1 MSWIS
6 IYVNLFPF
14 YFYSSYNL
22 STSSDRS
29 STGYSSPGKRQHQPN
44 MGVAASIASQGSSL
58 SAVRRGDLRR
68 QSQIIADE
76 SISTVGVATP
86 SKKQGKNANIFIEN
100 IGNF

>member
-1 MSWIS
+1 
-6 IYVNLFPF
+6 
-14 YFYSSYNL
+14 
-22 STSSDRS
+22 
-29 STGYSSPGKRQHQPN
+29 

-100 IGNF
+100 IGNLILKLRIMILESYSTSYTNNFRISFPLFSSPGKQKKFFIIS

>member
-1 MSWIS
+1 
-6 IYVNLFPF
+6 
-14 YFYSSYNL
+14 
-22 STSSDRS
+22 
-29 STGYSSPGKRQHQPN
+29 

-100 IGNF
+100 IGNLIIRIMILESYSTSCTNNFRISFPLFSSPGKQKKFFIIS

>member
-1 MSWIS
+1 
-6 IYVNLFPF
+6 
-14 YFYSSYNL
+14 
-22 STSSDRS
+22 
-29 STGYSSPGKRQHQPN
+29 

-76 SISTVGVATP
+76 SITTVGVATP
-86 SKKQGKNANIFIEN
+86 SKKQGRTFRILIKN